1 MTAILT
7 TTAQDIVNGALRL
20 IGEIDA
26 NQSTDASQMQDGL
39 ESLNF
44 LVKNWQAQGLHL
56 WTKTE
61 GILFLDVGRTNYN
74 LGPTGDEAGNDD
86 DFVNTEMAVAGVTN
100 DRTLTLDSTVGMEG
114 ASDILPSDPSES
126 TQGWTAVGGT
136 IAIVATSLVV
146 SNAAAVA
153 GEAERTITGLTVGRT
168 YRVISGFTKGLSPS
182 VTYSMKDGAAVLGT
196 ETLVAT
202 GTSKFEFVATQTS
215 HTFEI
220 LNGDTAATNET
231 TTTSIVILDNTT
243 GDLIGVRLDD
253 NTRQWTKIVEVLSTT
268 QVFNADGLTGAAAI
282 NRSVFSIPELLP
294 RPVRLLQL
302 RRDKIGT
309 TDEIEANQ
317 WSREEYFAQP
327 NKTSQGTINNWYYSP
342 QLTNGRIYLWQTA
355 NDVDQIARFTY
366 ERPIDITINTS
377 DNPDFPSEWFRTL
390 KYNLAVDIGPE
401 YRIPQD
407 RLDRL
412 KFEAEIMLQ
421 NSLGFDFEN
430 DSMDM
435 QPDVGGR

>member
-1 MTAILT
+1 MTTVLT
-7 TTAQDIVNGALRL
+7 ATAKEIVNGALRL

-26 NQSTDASQMQDGL
+26 NQPADSSQMQDGL
-39 ESLNF
+39 ESFNY
-44 LVKNWQAQGLHL
+44 LVKSWQAQGLHL

-61 GILFLDVGRTNYN
+61 GILFLDAGKTDYK
-74 LGPTGDEAGNDD
+74 LGPTGDEAGNAD
-86 DFVNTEMAVAGVTN
+86 DFVNTEMSVAGIAT

-114 ASDILPSDPSES
+114 ATDILSSDPSES

-153 GEAERTITGLTVGRT
+153 GEAERTITGLTFGRT
-168 YRVISGFTKGLSPS
+168 YRVISGFTKGASPS
-182 VTYSMKDGAAVLGT
+182 VTYSVKDGATTLGT
-196 ETLVAT
+196 ETLTAT
-202 GTSKFEFVATQTS
+202 GTSKFEFTATQTS
-215 HTFEI
+215 HTLEI
-220 LNGDTAATNET
+220 LNGDAAATNET
-231 TTTSIVILDNTT
+231 TTTSIQILDNTT
-243 GDLIGVRLDD
+243 GDLIGIRLDD
-253 NTRQWTKIVEVLSTT
+253 NTRQWTKIVEVLSST
-268 QVFNADGLTGAAAI
+268 QVFNAAGLTGASAI

-302 RRDKIGT
+302 RRDKVGS

-327 NKTSQGTINNWYYSP
+327 NKSSQGTINNWYYSP
-342 QLTNGRIYLWQTA
+342 QLVDGRIYVWQTA

-366 ERPIDITINTS
+366 ERPIDVTLLTS

-390 KYNLAVDIGPE
+390 KYNLAVDMAPE

-412 KFEAEIMLQ
+412 RLEASIMLE
-421 NSLGFDFEN
+421 NSLGFDFEA

-435 QPDVGGR
+435 QPEFN

>member
-1 MTAILT
+1 MTAVLT
-7 TTAQDIVNGALRL
+7 TTAEDIIKGALRL

-26 NQSTDASQMQDGL
+26 NQSVDASQIQDGL

-44 LVKNWQAQGLHL
+44 MVKSWQGQGLHL
-56 WTKTE
+56 WSKTE

-74 LGPTGDEAGNDD
+74 LGPTGDEAGNAD
-86 DFVNTEMAVAGVTN
+86 DFVNTELAVAGIAT
-100 DRTLTLDSTVGMEG
+100 DRTLTLDSTTGMEG

-126 TQGWTAVGGT
+126 LQGWTAVGGT
-136 IAIVATSLVV
+136 IAIVSTSFVV

-153 GEAERTITGLTVGRT
+153 GEAERTITGLIAGRT

-182 VTYSMKDGAAVLGT
+182 VTYSMKDGATVLGT
-196 ETLVAT
+196 ETLTAT

-243 GDLIGVRLDD
+243 GDLIGIRLDD
-253 NTRQWTKIVEVLSTT
+253 DTRQWTEIVEVLSTT

-282 NRSVFSIPELLP
+282 NRSVFSVPELLP

-355 NDVDQIARFTY
+355 NDVDQVARFTY
-366 ERPIDITINTS
+366 ERPIDITVNTT

-435 QPDVGGR
+435 QPDFGGG

>member
-1 MTAILT
+1 MTDVLT
-7 TTAQDIVNGALRL
+7 ATARDIVNGALRL
-20 IGEIDA
+20 IGEVDA
-26 NQSTDASQMQDGL
+26 NQSADASQTQDGL
-39 ESLNF
+39 EALNY
-44 LVKNWQAQGLHL
+44 LVKSWQSQGLHL

-61 GILFLDVGRTNYN
+61 GVLFLDKGRTNYN

-86 DFVNTEMAVAGVTN
+86 DFENTELAVAGVAT
-100 DRTLTLDSTVGMEG
+100 DRTLTLDSTAGMEG
-114 ASDILPSDPSES
+114 ADDILSSDPSES
-126 TQGWTAVGGT
+126 LQGWTAVGGT

-153 GEAERTITGLTVGRT
+153 GEAERTIADLTVGRT

-182 VTYSMKDGAAVLGT
+182 VTYSIKDGATTLGT
-196 ETLVAT
+196 ETLTAT
-202 GTSKFEFVATQTS
+202 GTSKFEFTATQTS
-215 HTFEI
+215 HTLEV

-243 GDLIGVRLDD
+243 GDLIGIRLDD
-253 NTRQWTKIVEVLSTT
+253 NTRQWSKIVEVLSAT

-282 NRSVFSIPELLP
+282 DNSVFSIPELIS
-294 RPVRLLQL
+294 RPVRILQL
-302 RRDKIGT
+302 RRDKIDS

-342 QLTNGRIYLWQTA
+342 QLTDGRLYIWQTA
-355 NDVDQIARFTY
+355 NDVDQLARFTF
-366 ERPIDITINTS
+366 ERPIDITDDTT

-390 KYNLAVDIGPE
+390 KYNLAVDIAPE

-412 KFEAEIMLQ
+412 TFKAEQLLE
-421 NSLGFDFEN
+421 NSLGFDFEA

-435 QPDVGGR
+435 QPDLGRG